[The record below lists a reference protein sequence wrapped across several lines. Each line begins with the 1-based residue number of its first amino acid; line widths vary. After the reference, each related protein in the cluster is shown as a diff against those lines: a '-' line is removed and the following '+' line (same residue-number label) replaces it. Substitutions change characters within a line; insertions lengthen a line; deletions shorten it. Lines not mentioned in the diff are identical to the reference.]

1 MAKIRRYGDRSDVVI
16 STWCIPAPCPQ
27 RAVEGLGDSAGI
39 PRLGVGRGTRIENAI
54 LDKNA
59 RVGEGCILSPEG
71 KPENLDHPQYY
82 IRDGILV
89 VPKNGVIPHHTVV

>member
-1 MAKIRRYGDRSDVVI
+1 MNRVVMMG
-16 STWCIPAPCPQ
+16 CDFY
-27 RAVEGLGDSAGI
+27 DSASAILRNDEAEI

-59 RVGEGCILSPEG
+59 RVGEACILSPAG
-71 KPENLDHPQYY
+71 KPENMDHPQYY
-82 IRDGILV
+82 IRDGILI